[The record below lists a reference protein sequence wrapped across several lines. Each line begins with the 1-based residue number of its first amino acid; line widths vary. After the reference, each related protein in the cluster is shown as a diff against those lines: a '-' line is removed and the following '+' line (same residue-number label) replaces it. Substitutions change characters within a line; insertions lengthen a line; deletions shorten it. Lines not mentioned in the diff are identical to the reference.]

1 MRFSPGLSATLLPLL
16 LVACGGGEGETDT
29 AAAAGGVE
37 ETAARAA
44 ERRVAIEGFRTPE
57 SVRYDSEQDAY
68 FVSNI
73 EGNPSQKDGNGYIAR
88 IDAADSARAVTT
100 VIQGGRSGV
109 TLNAPKGMAIVGDTL
124 WVADI
129 DVLRGF
135 HRTTG
140 APVATIQFPRPV
152 HFLNDVAAG
161 PDGALYVTDTGIQF
175 DASGGMSRPSKGRIF
190 RVEGRRATVA
200 SSDTAFDAPNGIAW
214 DEGRQAF
221 VVGSF
226 NGRSLFS
233 WAPDSGAPR
242 AIASGPGQYDGVEV
256 VDRRVIVSSW
266 ADSSIL
272 VLEEGADSLTRIVA
286 GVASPADI
294 GVDSRRAL
302 LLVPIFGGNRVEIWT
317 IPAEGAGAAPPSP
330 APTADTPAAADT
342 ARR

>member
-1 MRFSPGLSATLLPLL
+1 MRFSPGLCPALLALL
-16 LVACGGGEGETDT
+16 LAACAGAGEGEADT
-29 AAAAGGVE
+29 AAAAGGIE
-37 ETAARAA
+37 EATAVRAA
-44 ERRVAIEGFRTPE
+44 ERTAFVEGFRTPE
-57 SVRYDSEQDAY
+57 SVKFDSEQDAY

-73 EGNPSQKDGNGYIAR
+73 DGNPSQKDGNGYIAR

-100 VIQGGRSGV
+100 VIRGGRSGV
-109 TLNAPKGMAIVGDTL
+109 TLNAPKGMAIAGDTL

-152 HFLNDVAAG
+152 YFLNDVAVG

-175 DASGGMSRPSKGRIF
+175 DASGGMTAPSKGQIF
-190 RVEGRRATVA
+190 RVEGRRATLA
-200 SSDTAFDAPNGIAW
+200 SSDTSFDAPNGIAW

-226 NGRSLFS
+226 NGPTLFS

-242 AIASGPGQYDGVEV
+242 AIATGPGQYDGIEIVDGRV
-256 VDRRVIVSSW
+256 VVSSW
-266 ADSSIL
+266 ADSSIH
-272 VLEEGADSLTRIVA
+272 VLELGADSLTRIVA

-294 GVDSRRAL
+294 GVDSRRSL
-302 LLVPIFGGNRVEIWT
+302 LLIPTFGGNTVEMWT
-317 IPAEGAGAAPPSP
+317 IPAAGAGAAPSSP
-330 APTADTPAAADT
+330 APAATDT
-342 ARR
+342 ARP

>member
-1 MRFSPGLSATLLPLL
+1 MRFSPGLSAALLALL
-16 LVACGGGEGETDT
+16 AGACADAGEGDVDT

-37 ETAARAA
+37 EAPAARAA
-44 ERRVAIEGFRTPE
+44 ERTAAVAGFRTPE
-57 SVRYDSEQDAY
+57 SVKFDSEQDVY

-73 EGNPSQKDGNGYIAR
+73 DGNPSRKDGNGYIAR

-100 VIQGGRSGV
+100 AIRSGQNGV

-135 HRTTG
+135 NRTTG

-152 HFLNDVAAG
+152 YFLNDVAAG

-175 DASGGMSRPSKGRIF
+175 DASGGMTAPSKGQIF
-190 RVEGRRATVA
+190 RVEGRRATLA
-200 SSDTAFDAPNGIAW
+200 SSDTSFNAPNGIAW
-214 DEGRQAF
+214 DEGRRTF

-226 NGRSLFS
+226 NGPTLFS

-242 AIASGPGQYDGVEV
+242 AIATGPGQYDGIEI
-256 VDRRVIVSSW
+256 VDGRVIVTSW
-266 ADSSIL
+266 ADSSL
-272 VLEEGADSLTRIVA
+272 HVLERGADSLTRIVA

-294 GVDSRRAL
+294 GVDSRRSL
-302 LLVPIFGGNRVEIWT
+302 LLVPLFTGNAVELWT
-317 IPAEGAGAAPPSP
+317 IPGVGAGAAPASP
-330 APTADTPAAADT
+330 APGAADT
-342 ARR
+342 ARP